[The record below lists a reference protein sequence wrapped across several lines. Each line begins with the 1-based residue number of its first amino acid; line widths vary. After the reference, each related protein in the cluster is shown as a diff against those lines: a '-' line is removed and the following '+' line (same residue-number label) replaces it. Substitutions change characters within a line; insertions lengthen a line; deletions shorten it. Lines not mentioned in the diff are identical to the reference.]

1 VYGAC
6 PGAATRSLSDHAAT
20 RQIVVRYPGSEMI
33 EARETHENEQPG
45 AWGVLA
51 ILTAINLLNYADRF
65 VFPAVS
71 ESIKHSS
78 LQPSDTAIGLGS
90 TVFISV
96 YLIAAPFFGAVG
108 DKPRRT
114 RWVAGGIFLW
124 SAATALGGL
133 ARTMPELLG
142 ARSLVGIGEAAYS
155 AIGPAILADYF
166 SEKMRGRA
174 FAIFFAAAPVGAALG
189 YGIGGFVDSHWGWRE
204 AFFVTGAPGL
214 LLGWLVLRMRAATST
229 AMHPGPKAGAMRSY
243 RYLLRDAQYR
253 LTVLGYAAYTFAV
266 GGIAAWMP
274 VFVQRAHG
282 LSSAVANSQLAIML
296 VVTGLVGSLGG
307 GWIGDRMLRRY
318 REAYLWLSALTTLAA
333 APLAWI
339 ALTTADTTVYLVTLC
354 AAELLIF
361 TCTAPINSKL
371 IDMVP
376 PGIRAAAMALC
387 ICTIHLLGDVPSPTL
402 IGWISDRSSIQ
413 QGVLVIPVAVV
424 VSGAIWM
431 LAAWRGGRLSTAQAA
446 EA

>member
-1 VYGAC
+1 MAQANG
-6 PGAATRSLSDHAAT
+6 
-20 RQIVVRYPGSEMI
+20 
-33 EARETHENEQPG
+33 THEGEQRG

-51 ILTAINLLNYADRF
+51 ILTAINLLNYIDRF

-71 ESIKHSS
+71 ESIKHSP
-78 LQPSDTAIGLGS
+78 LAPTDTQIGLAS
-90 TVFISV
+90 TAFLLV

-108 DKPRRT
+108 DRPQRM
-114 RWVAGGIFLW
+114 RWVAGGIILW
-124 SAATALGGL
+124 SLATALGGL

-142 ARSLVGIGEAAYS
+142 ARSLLGIGEASYS

-189 YGIGGFVDSHWGWRE
+189 YVIGGFVDLHWGWRQ

-214 LLGWLVLRMRAATST
+214 LVGWLILGLRPPSKTAMESGRSTNVLR
-229 AMHPGPKAGAMRSY
+229 SY
-243 RYLLRDAQYR
+243 LFLLRDAQYR
-253 LTVLGYAAYTFAV
+253 LTVLGYTAYTFAV

-282 LSSAVANSQLAIML
+282 LSSSVADTQIGAMLA
-296 VVTGLVGSLGG
+296 VTGLAGALGG
-307 GWIGDRMLRRY
+307 GWIGDRLHRRR
-318 REAYLWLSALTTLAA
+318 REAYLWLSAVTTLLA
-333 APLAWI
+333 APLAWV
-339 ALTTADTTVYLVTLC
+339 AFTTANIDVYLVTLF

-376 PGIRAAAMALC
+376 PGMRAAAMALC

-424 VSGAIWM
+424 VSGVIWM
-431 LAAWRGGRLSTAQAA
+431 LAAWRGGRLSTA
-446 EA
+446 EVVEG

>member
-1 VYGAC
+1 M
-6 PGAATRSLSDHAAT
+6 T
-20 RQIVVRYPGSEMI
+20 
-33 EARETHENEQPG
+33 EAGGTHEGEERG

-51 ILTAINLLNYADRF
+51 VLTAINLLNYIDRF

-71 ESIKHSS
+71 ESIKRSPLH
-78 LQPSDTAIGLGS
+78 PSDTAIGLGS
-90 TVFISV
+90 TAFLAL

-108 DKPRRT
+108 DRANRM

-124 SAATALGGL
+124 SVATALGGF
-133 ARTMPELLG
+133 ARTMPELIG

-166 SEKMRGRA
+166 SEKTRGRA

-204 AFFVTGAPGL
+204 AFFVAGAPGL
-214 LLGWLVLRMRAATST
+214 VVGWFLLRLRAPVRT
-229 AMHPGPKAGAMRSY
+229 AMTPGRSPGALRSY
-243 RYLLRDAQYR
+243 ASLLRDSQYR

-296 VVTGLVGSLGG
+296 VVTGIVGSLGG
-307 GWIGDRMLRRY
+307 GWIGDRLLRRN
-318 REAYLWLSALTTLAA
+318 REAYLWLSAVTTLLA

-339 ALTTADTTVYLVTLC
+339 ALTTADITVYLVTLF

-376 PGIRAAAMALC
+376 PGMRAAAMALC
-387 ICTIHLLGDVPSPTL
+387 ISAIHLLGDVPSPTL
-402 IGWISDRSSIQ
+402 IGFISDRSSIQ
-413 QGVLVIPVAVV
+413 QGVLVIPVAVI
-424 VSGAIWM
+424 VSAAIWM
-431 LAAWRGGRLSTAQAA
+431 LAAWRGGRLTTAAA
-446 EA
+446 LEA

>member
-1 VYGAC
+1 MAQ
-6 PGAATRSLSDHAAT
+6 AND
-20 RQIVVRYPGSEMI
+20 
-33 EARETHENEQPG
+33 THEGEQRG

-51 ILTAINLLNYADRF
+51 ILTSINLLNYIDRF

-71 ESIKHSS
+71 ESIKHSP
-78 LQPSDTAIGLGS
+78 LAPTDTQIGLGS
-90 TVFISV
+90 TAFLAV
-96 YLIAAPFFGAVG
+96 YLLAAPFFGIVG
-108 DKPRRT
+108 DRANRM

-133 ARTMPELLG
+133 ARTMPELIG

-166 SEKMRGRA
+166 SEKTRGRA

-189 YGIGGFVDSHWGWRE
+189 YGIGGFVDAHWGWRQ
-204 AFFVTGAPGL
+204 AFFVAGAPGL
-214 LLGWLVLRMRAATST
+214 LVGWLLLGLRAPMKT
-229 AMHPGPKAGAMRSY
+229 AMTPTPSGSVMRSY
-243 RYLLRDAQYR
+243 SYLLRDAQYR

-296 VVTGLVGSLGG
+296 VVTGIVGSLGG
-307 GWIGDRMLRRY
+307 GWIGDRLLRKQ
-318 REAYLWLSALTTLAA
+318 REAYLWLSAATTLLA

-339 ALTTADTTVYLVTLC
+339 ALTTANTTVYLVTLF

-376 PGIRAAAMALC
+376 PAMRAAAMALC

-413 QGVLVIPVAVV
+413 DGVLVIPAAVV
-424 VSGAIWM
+424 VSGVIWM
-431 LAAWRGGRLSTAQAA
+431 LAAWRGGRLSTAEVV

>member
-1 VYGAC
+1 M
-6 PGAATRSLSDHAAT
+6 SD
-20 RQIVVRYPGSEMI
+20 VSG
-33 EARETHENEQPG
+33 THEGEQRG
-45 AWGVLA
+45 AWGVLG
-51 ILTAINLLNYADRF
+51 ILTSINLLNYIDRF

-71 ESIKHSS
+71 ESIKRST
-78 LQPSDTAIGLGS
+78 LAPTDTQIGLGS
-90 TVFISV
+90 TAFLAV
-96 YLIAAPFFGAVG
+96 YLLAAPFFGAVG
-108 DKPRRT
+108 DRANRM

-133 ARTMPELLG
+133 ARTMPELIG

-166 SEKMRGRA
+166 SEKSRGRA

-189 YGIGGFVDSHWGWRE
+189 YGIGGFVDAHWGWRE
-204 AFFVTGAPGL
+204 AFYVTGAPGL
-214 LLGWLVLRMRAATST
+214 VVGWFLLHLRAPMKS
-229 AMHPGPKAGAMRSY
+229 AMTPGRSANPFSSY
-243 RYLLRDAQYR
+243 RFLLRNTQYR

-282 LSSAVANSQLAIML
+282 VSSAVANSQLAIML
-296 VVTGLVGSLGG
+296 VVTGIVGSLGG
-307 GWIGDRMLRRY
+307 GWIGDRLLRKN
-318 REAYLWLSALTTLAA
+318 REAYLWLSAITTLGA
-333 APLAWI
+333 APLAFI
-339 ALTTADTTVYLVTLC
+339 AFTTANTTVYLVTLF

-376 PGIRAAAMALC
+376 PGMRAAAMALC

-402 IGWISDRSSIQ
+402 IGWISDTSSIQ
-413 QGVLVIPVAVV
+413 QGVLVIPAAAV

-431 LAAWRGGRLSTAQAA
+431 LAAWRGGRLSNAQVV

>member
-1 VYGAC
+1 MAEVH
-6 PGAATRSLSDHAAT
+6 D
-20 RQIVVRYPGSEMI
+20 
-33 EARETHENEQPG
+33 THESEQRG

-51 ILTAINLLNYADRF
+51 ILTSINLLNYIDRF

-71 ESIKHSS
+71 ESIKRSA
-78 LQPSDTAIGLGS
+78 LAPSDTQIGLGS
-90 TVFISV
+90 TAFLVV

-108 DKPRRT
+108 DRSQRM

-124 SAATALGGL
+124 SAATALGGF
-133 ARTMPELLG
+133 ARTMPELIG
-142 ARSLVGIGEAAYS
+142 ARSLLGIGEAAYS

-166 SEKMRGRA
+166 TEKTRGRA

-189 YGIGGFVDSHWGWRE
+189 YGIGGFVDFHWGWRQ
-204 AFFVTGAPGL
+204 AFFVTGVPGMVVGWMLLHLRAP
-214 LLGWLVLRMRAATST
+214 MKT
-229 AMHPGPKAGAMRSY
+229 AVTPGRSAGAMHKY
-243 RYLLRDAQYR
+243 RFLLRDAQYR

-282 LSSAVANSQLAIML
+282 VSSAVANSQLAIML
-296 VVTGLVGSLGG
+296 VVTGIVGSLGG
-307 GWIGDRMLRRY
+307 GWIGDRLLRKN
-318 REAYLWLSALTTLAA
+318 REAYLWLSAATTLMA
-333 APLAWI
+333 APLAFI
-339 ALTTADTTVYLVTLC
+339 ALTTANTTVYLVTLF

-376 PGIRAAAMALC
+376 PGMRAAAMALC
-387 ICTIHLLGDVPSPTL
+387 ISTIHLLGDVPSPTL

-431 LAAWRGGRLSTAQAA
+431 LAAWRGGRLPTAQVV

>member
-1 VYGAC
+1 MAQ
-6 PGAATRSLSDHAAT
+6 AID
-20 RQIVVRYPGSEMI
+20 
-33 EARETHENEQPG
+33 THEGEQRG

-51 ILTAINLLNYADRF
+51 ILTSINLLNYIDRF

-71 ESIKHSS
+71 ESIKHSP
-78 LQPSDTAIGLGS
+78 LAPTDTQIGLGS
-90 TVFISV
+90 TAMLIV
-96 YLIAAPFFGAVG
+96 YFLAAPFFGAVG
-108 DKPRRT
+108 DRPQRLH
-114 RWVAGGIFLW
+114 WVAGGIFLW
-124 SAATALGGL
+124 SMATALGGF
-133 ARTMPELLG
+133 ARTMPELIG

-166 SEKMRGRA
+166 SEKSRGRA

-189 YGIGGFVDSHWGWRE
+189 YGIGGFVDAHWGWRE

-214 LLGWLVLRMRAATST
+214 LVGWLILRLRPPLKT
-229 AMHPGPKAGAMRSY
+229 AMNPRPQASPLRNYAL
-243 RYLLRDAQYR
+243 LLRDAQYR

-266 GGIAAWMP
+266 GGIAAWIP

-282 LSSAVANSQLAIML
+282 LSSSVANNQIGVMLAI
-296 VVTGLVGSLGG
+296 TGLAGAIGG
-307 GWIGDRMLRRY
+307 GWLGDRLLRRW
-318 REAYLWLSALTTLAA
+318 REAYLWLSAVTTLLA

-339 ALTTADTTVYLVTLC
+339 AFTTADITVYLVTLF

-376 PGIRAAAMALC
+376 PGLRAAAMALC
-387 ICTIHLLGDVPSPTL
+387 IFTIHLLGDVPSPTL

-424 VSGAIWM
+424 VSGVIWM
-431 LAAWRGGRLSTAQAA
+431 LAAWRGGRLSTAAVV

>member
-1 VYGAC
+1 MADAVG
-6 PGAATRSLSDHAAT
+6 
-20 RQIVVRYPGSEMI
+20 
-33 EARETHENEQPG
+33 THEGEQRG

-51 ILTAINLLNYADRF
+51 ILTSINLLNYIDRF

-71 ESIKHSS
+71 ESIKRSS
-78 LQPSDTAIGLGS
+78 LHPSDAAIGLGS
-90 TVFISV
+90 TAFLAV
-96 YLIAAPFFGAVG
+96 YLMASPFFGAVG
-108 DKPRRT
+108 DRPQRT
-114 RWVAGGIFLW
+114 RWVAAGIVFW
-124 SAATALGGL
+124 SLATALGGL

-155 AIGPAILADYF
+155 AIAPAILADYF
-166 SEKMRGRA
+166 PEKIRGRA

-204 AFFVTGAPGL
+204 AFFVAGAPGL
-214 LLGWLVLRMRAATST
+214 LLAWLVLRMRAPVKSS
-229 AMHPGPKAGAMRSY
+229 MPLGAPPRAL
-243 RYLLRDAQYR
+243 RVYLRLARDPQYR

-266 GGIAAWMP
+266 GGIGAWMP

-282 LSSAVANSQLAIML
+282 VSSAVANNQLAGML
-296 VVTGLVGSLGG
+296 VVTGLVGALGG
-307 GWIGDRMLRRY
+307 GWIGDRMLRHY
-318 REAYLWLSALTTLAA
+318 REAYLWLSGVTTLLA

-339 ALTTADTTVYLVTLC
+339 ALTTANTTVYLITLF

-371 IDMVP
+371 IAMVP
-376 PGIRAAAMALC
+376 PGMRAAAMALC
-387 ICTIHLLGDVPSPTL
+387 ISTIHILGDLPSPTL

-413 QGVLVIPVAVV
+413 HGVLVIPAAVV

-431 LAAWRGGRLSTAQAA
+431 LAAWRGGRLSTT
-446 EA
+446 EAVEA

>member
-1 VYGAC
+1 VS
-6 PGAATRSLSDHAAT
+6 ATSNASLSVVAAT
-20 RQIVVRYPGSEMI
+20 RQIVVRIPGTVMAQAIDS
-33 EARETHENEQPG
+33 HEGEQRG

-51 ILTAINLLNYADRF
+51 ILTSINLLNYIDRF

-71 ESIKHSS
+71 ESIKHSP
-78 LQPSDTAIGLGS
+78 LAPTDTQIGLGS
-90 TVFISV
+90 TAFLAV

-108 DKPRRT
+108 DRPNRM

-133 ARTMPELLG
+133 ARTMPELIG

-166 SEKMRGRA
+166 SEKSRGRA

-189 YGIGGFVDSHWGWRE
+189 YGIGGFVDAHWGWRE

-214 LLGWLVLRMRAATST
+214 VVGWFLLGLRAPAKT
-229 AMHPGPKAGAMRSY
+229 AMAPSSSGSALRSY
-243 RYLLRDAQYR
+243 TYLLRDAQYR

-296 VVTGLVGSLGG
+296 VVTGIVGSLGG
-307 GWIGDRMLRRY
+307 GWIGDRLLLRH
-318 REAYLWLSALTTLAA
+318 REAYLWLSAATTLLA

-339 ALTTADTTVYLVTLC
+339 AFTTANIDVYLVTLF

-376 PGIRAAAMALC
+376 PEMRAAAMALC

-402 IGWISDRSSIQ
+402 VGWISDRSTIQ

-424 VSGAIWM
+424 VSGVIWM
-431 LAAWRGGRLSTAQAA
+431 LAAWRGGRLSTAEVV

>member
-1 VYGAC
+1 MSQADG
-6 PGAATRSLSDHAAT
+6 
-20 RQIVVRYPGSEMI
+20 
-33 EARETHENEQPG
+33 THEGEERG
-45 AWGVLA
+45 AWGALA
-51 ILTAINLLNYADRF
+51 ILTSINLLNYIDRF

-71 ESIKHSS
+71 ESIKRSA
-78 LQPSDTAIGLGS
+78 LAPSDTQIGLGS
-90 TVFISV
+90 TAFLAV
-96 YLIAAPFFGAVG
+96 YLMAAPFFGAVG
-108 DKPRRT
+108 DRPQRM

-133 ARTMPELLG
+133 ARTMPELIG

-166 SEKMRGRA
+166 SEKSRGRA

-214 LLGWLVLRMRAATST
+214 LAGFLLLRLRTSVKT
-229 AMHPGPKAGAMRSY
+229 AMTSRRSGGAIHSY
-243 RYLLRDAQYR
+243 GVLLRNPQYC
-253 LTVLGYAAYTFAV
+253 LTVLGYAAYTFAT
-266 GGIAAWMP
+266 GGIAAWLP
-274 VFVQRAHG
+274 IFVQRAHG
-282 LSSAVANSQLAIML
+282 LSGELANRQIGLML
-296 VVTGLVGSLGG
+296 VVTGLVGALGG
-307 GWIGDRMLRRY
+307 GWIGDRLLRRH
-318 REAYLWLSALTTLAA
+318 REAYLWLSAVTTLLA

-339 ALTTADTTVYLVTLC
+339 AFTTADITVYLVTLF

-376 PGIRAAAMALC
+376 PGMRAAAMALC
-387 ICTIHLLGDVPSPTL
+387 IFIIHLLGDVPSPTL
-402 IGWISDRSSIQ
+402 IGRISDRSSIQ

-431 LAAWRGGRLSTAQAA
+431 LAAWRGGRLSTAQAV

>member
-1 VYGAC
+1 M
-6 PGAATRSLSDHAAT
+6 
-20 RQIVVRYPGSEMI
+20 SEVDGM
-33 EARETHENEQPG
+33 HDGEQRG

-71 ESIKHSS
+71 ESIKHSP
-78 LQPSDTAIGLGS
+78 LAPSDTAIGLGS
-90 TVFISV
+90 TVFLGV
-96 YLIAAPFFGAVG
+96 YLLAAPFFGTVG
-108 DKPRRT
+108 DRPQRT

-124 SAATALGGL
+124 SVATALGGL

-142 ARSLVGIGEAAYS
+142 ARALVGIGEAAYS
-155 AIGPAILADYF
+155 AIGPAILSDYF
-166 SEKMRGRA
+166 SEKTRSRA
-174 FAIFFAAAPVGAALG
+174 FAVFFAAAPVGAALG

-214 LLGWLVLRMRAATST
+214 VLGWLVLHLRAPVKT
-229 AMHPGPKAGAMRSY
+229 AMSAERPASAIRNY
-243 RYLLRDAQYR
+243 RFLLRDPQFR
-253 LTVLGYAAYTFAV
+253 LTVFGYAAYTFAT

-282 LSSAVANSQLAIML
+282 LSSAVATRQLALML
-296 VVTGLVGSLGG
+296 VVTGLVGALGG
-307 GWIGDRMLRRY
+307 GWIGDRLHRRS
-318 REAYLWLSALTTLAA
+318 REAYLWLSAVTTLLA

-339 ALTTADTTVYLVTLC
+339 ALTTANITVYLITLF

-376 PGIRAAAMALC
+376 PTMRAAAMALC
-387 ICTIHLLGDVPSPTL
+387 IFTIHLVGDFPSPTL

-431 LAAWRGGRLSTAQAA
+431 LAAWRGGQRSTA
-446 EA
+446 EAVEA

>member
-1 VYGAC
+1 VS
-6 PGAATRSLSDHAAT
+6 ATSNASLSVVAAT
-20 RQIVVRYPGSEMI
+20 RQIVVRIPGTVMAQAIDS
-33 EARETHENEQPG
+33 HEGEQRG

-51 ILTAINLLNYADRF
+51 ILTSINLLNYIDRF

-71 ESIKHSS
+71 ESIKHSP
-78 LQPSDTAIGLGS
+78 LAPTDTQIGLGS
-90 TVFISV
+90 TAFLAV

-108 DKPRRT
+108 DRANRM

-133 ARTMPELLG
+133 ARTMPELIG

-166 SEKMRGRA
+166 SEKSRGRA

-189 YGIGGFVDSHWGWRE
+189 YGIGGFVDAHWGWRE

-214 LLGWLVLRMRAATST
+214 VVGWLLLGLRAPMKT
-229 AMHPGPKAGAMRSY
+229 AMTPNSQGSALRSY
-243 RYLLRDAQYR
+243 AYLLRDAQYR

-296 VVTGLVGSLGG
+296 VVTGIAGSLGG
-307 GWIGDRMLRRY
+307 GWIGDRLLLRR
-318 REAYLWLSALTTLAA
+318 REAYLWLSAVTTLLA

-339 ALTTADTTVYLVTLC
+339 AFTTANIDVYLVTLF

-376 PGIRAAAMALC
+376 PGMRAAAMALC
-387 ICTIHLLGDVPSPTL
+387 ISTIHLLGDVPSPTL

-424 VSGAIWM
+424 VSGVIWM
-431 LAAWRGGRLSTAQAA
+431 LAAWRGGRLSTA
-446 EA
+446 

>member
-1 VYGAC
+1 
-6 PGAATRSLSDHAAT
+6 
-20 RQIVVRYPGSEMI
+20 M
-33 EARETHENEQPG
+33 REVDGTQEGEQRG

-51 ILTAINLLNYADRF
+51 ILTAINLLNYIDRF

-71 ESIKHSS
+71 ESIKRSP
-78 LQPSDTAIGLGS
+78 LAPTDTQIGLGS
-90 TVFISV
+90 TAFLAV
-96 YLIAAPFFGAVG
+96 YLLAAPLFGAVG
-108 DKPRRT
+108 DRAQRM

-124 SAATALGGL
+124 SAATALSGL
-133 ARTMPELLG
+133 ARTMPELIG

-166 SEKMRGRA
+166 SERSRGRA

-189 YGIGGFVDSHWGWRE
+189 YGIGGFVDAHWGWRA
-204 AFFVTGAPGL
+204 AFYVTGAPGFLVSLFL
-214 LLGWLVLRMRAATST
+214 LRLRAPVKT
-229 AMHPGPKAGAMRSY
+229 ARSPGKQAGALTRY
-243 RYLLRDAQYR
+243 RVLLRDAQYR

-266 GGIAAWMP
+266 GGIGAWMP

-282 LSSAVANSQLAIML
+282 LSSAVATSQLAIML
-296 VVTGLVGSLGG
+296 VVTGIVGSLGG
-307 GWIGDRMLRRY
+307 GWIGARLLKRR
-318 REAYLWLSALTTLAA
+318 REAYLWLSAVTTLLA

-339 ALTTADTTVYLVTLC
+339 AFTTSNITVYLVTLF

-376 PGIRAAAMALC
+376 PGMRAAAMGLS
-387 ICTIHLLGDVPSPTL
+387 IFTIHLLGDIPSPTL

-424 VSGAIWM
+424 VSGMIWM
-431 LAAWRGGRLSTAQAA
+431 LAAWRGGRLATAHGI
-446 EA
+446 EV

>member
-1 VYGAC
+1 MSQADG
-6 PGAATRSLSDHAAT
+6 
-20 RQIVVRYPGSEMI
+20 
-33 EARETHENEQPG
+33 THEGEERG
-45 AWGVLA
+45 AWGALA
-51 ILTAINLLNYADRF
+51 ILTSINLLNYIDRF

-71 ESIKHSS
+71 ESIKRSA
-78 LQPSDTAIGLGS
+78 LAPSDTQIGLGS
-90 TVFISV
+90 TAFLAV
-96 YLIAAPFFGAVG
+96 YLMAAPFFGAVG
-108 DKPRRT
+108 DRPQRM

-133 ARTMPELLG
+133 ARTMPELIG

-166 SEKMRGRA
+166 SEKSRGRA

-214 LLGWLVLRMRAATST
+214 LAGFLLLRLRTSVKT
-229 AMHPGPKAGAMRSY
+229 AMTSRRSGGAIHSY
-243 RYLLRDAQYR
+243 GVLLRNPQYC
-253 LTVLGYAAYTFAV
+253 LTVLGYAAYTFAT
-266 GGIAAWMP
+266 GGIAAWLP
-274 VFVQRAHG
+274 IFVQRAHG
-282 LSSAVANSQLAIML
+282 LSGELANRQIGLML
-296 VVTGLVGSLGG
+296 VVTGLVGALGG
-307 GWIGDRMLRRY
+307 GWIGDRLLRRH
-318 REAYLWLSALTTLAA
+318 REAYLWLSAVTTLLA

-339 ALTTADTTVYLVTLC
+339 AFTTADITVYLITLF

-376 PGIRAAAMALC
+376 PGMRAAAMALC
-387 ICTIHLLGDVPSPTL
+387 IFIIHLLGDVPSPTL
-402 IGWISDRSSIQ
+402 IGRISDRSSIQ

-431 LAAWRGGRLSTAQAA
+431 LAAWRGGRLSTAQAV